1 MNQES
6 FDDIIRKKVEQ
17 YSAPVPAD
25 AWDNIMGGKKK
36 RRFVFFWWVF
46 GVLIAGGI
54 AVGVISGSKESVII
68 SKNKETE
75 DSEQTITNKKVV
87 IIKNKETE
95 NNEQT
100 LTNKEAVIIKN
111 KETENNEQTLINKEA
126 GIISKNKK
134 TQDSEQTLISKDNIY
149 QQSDKNVDGETD
161 SSSEQ
166 GLISNNIHPVLKTD
180 RIDIQLIKT
189 YYFQT
194 LIDYSIA
201 HVPVDTNRIK
211 KAAKKSV
218 WAIDFSIT
226 PFIPIQKNE
235 ALSYLQR
242 TKITDNYQTIY
253 TANETQTSEELSF
266 AYSFVIRRKINK
278 KLELGTGLQYSRI
291 REKVWLS
298 GKEINTTF
306 SVIQRLHNG
315 NSGPYLLN
323 DTYESNTSGTRII
336 NAYNSYNTY
345 SIPVFIQYAL
355 AEQRYF
361 SLYLNTGAYVNV
373 IRKYSNSI
381 DGDFNVAYVSGMKQ
395 GSHKMNMGVDL
406 FAGLRLVSPGKK
418 YRFFAEP
425 NFRYSLMKNNTSNM
439 INAKYIHQAG
449 LSVGISYYI
458 K

>member
-1 MNQES
+1 MNQQS
-6 FDDIIRKKVEQ
+6 FDDIIKKKVGE

-36 RRFVFFWWVF
+36 RRVVFFWWVF

-54 AVGVISGSKESVII
+54 AVGGYGVISKGEKVDD
-68 SKNKETE
+68 ET
-75 DSEQTITNKKVV
+75 
-87 IIKNKETE
+87 
-95 NNEQT
+95 
-100 LTNKEAVIIKN
+100 
-111 KETENNEQTLINKEA
+111 
-126 GIISKNKK
+126 
-134 TQDSEQTLISKDNIY
+134 
-149 QQSDKNVDGETD
+149 

-166 GLISNNIHPVLKTD
+166 KIINKNKVTGNVHQPLINKDSEAGKGYQELIDKGNVDDHQILISRNTTD
-180 RIDIQLIKT
+180 SISNVIDIQPIKT
-189 YYFQT
+189 YYFST

-211 KAAKKSV
+211 KAAKKSI
-218 WAIDFSIT
+218 WTIDFSIT
-226 PFIPIQKNE
+226 PFIPVQKNE

-242 TKITDNYQTIY
+242 TKITDGHQAIY

-266 AYSFVIRRKINK
+266 AYSVAVRRKINK

-306 SVIQRLHNG
+306 SVIQRLHND

-323 DTYESNTSGTRII
+323 ATYESNTSGTRII
-336 NAYNSYNTY
+336 NAYNSYNTF

-355 AEQRYF
+355 TEQRYF

-381 DGDFNVAYVSGMKQ
+381 DGNFNVAYVSGMKQ

-406 FAGLRLVSPGKK
+406 FAGLRLASPGKK

-425 NFRYSLMKNNTSNM
+425 NFRYSFMKNNTSNM

-449 LSVGISYYI
+449 LSVGISYHI
-458 K
+458 N